1 MWCCLKLHN
10 LPQVRTIE
18 RQNTRIENYRN
29 IKSDNTMAKCDYC
42 GTTILLGGVK
52 DQGYRFCNATC
63 QLNGRAL
70 IAANQVPVEV
80 LDEQVR
86 AVHQGK
92 CPCCSSRGPI
102 DVHTS
107 HRVWSAFVLT
117 SWVSRPHVCCGK
129 CGRLEQIKDCLFS
142 LFLGWWGFPWGLI
155 VTPIQIIRNLVGL
168 LRQPDPYQP
177 SRKLRR
183 LVLIHIG
190 TNIMRSRS

>member
-1 MWCCLKLHN
+1 
-10 LPQVRTIE
+10 
-18 RQNTRIENYRN
+18 
-29 IKSDNTMAKCDYC
+29 MAKCDYC
-42 GTTILLGGVK
+42 GTTILFGGVK
-52 DQGYRFCNATC
+52 DHGYRFCNARC
-63 QLNGRAL
+63 QQTGRAL

-86 AVHQGK
+86 VVHQGK
-92 CPCCSSRGPI
+92 CPCCSGRGPV

-129 CGRLEQIKDCLFS
+129 CGRIEQIKDSLFS

-168 LRQPDPYQP
+168 LSQPNPSQP
-177 SRKLRR
+177 SRQLRR

-190 TNIMRSRS
+190 TNIMRSRSY